1 MMESIL
7 DSEPLDL
14 QAARRAVAVAIEE
27 TGQAPQPGQALV
39 AYTDGSCLR
48 NPDGPAGFAAIV
60 EGDPGQV
67 WRASGHLSSS
77 TNNRAEWAGLAAAL
91 LLAPSGGNLLAH
103 CDSQYVMRVALG
115 EWKRRANQDL
125 WQAWD
130 RLRAEHQVALRIEWV
145 QGHSGDAGN
154 ELADQ
159 LATLAAFNYDT
170 AAWQRRL
177 QPLPGGFDPER
188 LLQQARGDWE
198 RSFVRDL
205 ATRLRRG
212 VRLSPKQ
219 EAILRRIASRGES

>member
-1 MMESIL
+1 MT
-7 DSEPLDL
+7 DSEPLEL
-14 QAARRAVAVAIEE
+14 QAARRAVAAAIEE
-27 TGQAPQPGQALV
+27 AGQAPRPGQSLV

-60 EGDPGQV
+60 EGEPGQA
-67 WRASGHLSSS
+67 WRASGHLPGS

-91 LLAPSGGNLLAH
+91 LLAPAGGSLQAY

-115 EWKRRANQDL
+115 EWKRRANLDL

-130 RLRAEHQVALRIEWV
+130 RIRAEHPVSLRIEWV
-145 QGHSGDAGN
+145 QGHAGDAGN

-177 QPLPGGFDPER
+177 QPLPSGFDPDR

-219 EAILRRIASRGES
+219 EAILRRIAARGES